1 MWDDEMPWGCDDDT
15 WWMQQD
21 LELQQIEREW
31 YERYAIA
38 LLLLLEER

>member
-1 MWDDEMPWGCDDDT
+1 MWDDEMPTYDDDT

-21 LELQQIEREW
+21 LELQQIEQDFW
-31 YERYAIA
+31 TRYAIA

>member
-1 MWDDEMPWGCDDDT
+1 MWDDEMPTYDDDT
-15 WWMQQD
+15 WWQQQD

-38 LLLLLEER
+38 LLLMLEER